1 MLLEGKKILLGV
13 TGSIAAYKIPFLVR
27 LLIKEGAEV
36 QLVVT
41 PAAKDFVTPLTLSTL
56 SKNPVL
62 CEGFSQSDGRWN
74 SHIELGYWA
83 DIYLIAP
90 VTANT
95 LAKMAG
101 GFADNLLMATYLA
114 AKCPVFFAPAMDLDM
129 YKHPSA
135 QKNVSTI
142 TSYGNH
148 LISPNEGEL
157 ASGLCGAGR
166 MEEPERIV
174 KILSDFLKK
183 KQDFKGQKVLITA
196 GPTYEAID
204 PVRYIGNHSSGL
216 MGFALANEF
225 AERGAQV
232 TLISGPVNLQQT
244 HSAINR
250 IDVVSAHQMN
260 EACLEHFNSADITV
274 MAAAVADYMPKKA
287 ETKKIKKKTERLD
300 LELIKTPDILKNLG
314 KLKTKKQVLVG
325 FALETDKE
333 FENAKLKLDNKNL
346 TFIVLNSLND
356 AGAGF
361 KSPNNKVT
369 IFGKNSE
376 PKTFTLKPKNEV
388 SKDIA
393 NEILEFIKNGL

>member
-56 SKNPVL
+56 SKNSVL

-83 DIYLIAP
+83 DVYLIAP

-129 YKHPSA
+129 YKHPST
-135 QKNVSTI
+135 QKNVHTI

-174 KILSDFLKK
+174 EILSDFLKK
-183 KQDFKGQKVLITA
+183 KQDFKGKQVLITA

-216 MGFALANEF
+216 MGFALAEEF
-225 AERGAQV
+225 AERGAHV

-244 HSAINR
+244 HAAINR

-260 EACLEHFNSADITV
+260 EACQEHFKTAEITV
-274 MAAAVADYMPKKA
+274 MAAAVADYMPKQV

-314 KLKTKKQVLVG
+314 KLKTRKQVLVG

-333 FENAKLKLDNKNL
+333 FENAKSKLDNKNL
-346 TFIVLNSLND
+346 SLIVLNSLND
-356 AGAGF
+356 SGAGF
-361 KSPNNKVT
+361 KSQNNKVT

-376 PKTFTLKPKNEV
+376 PKTFALKPKTEV
-388 SKDIA
+388 AKDIA

>member
-1 MLLEGKKILLGV
+1 
-13 TGSIAAYKIPFLVR
+13 
-27 LLIKEGAEV
+27 
-36 QLVVT
+36 
-41 PAAKDFVTPLTLSTL
+41 
-56 SKNPVL
+56 
-62 CEGFSQSDGRWN
+62 
-74 SHIELGYWA
+74 
-83 DIYLIAP
+83 
-90 VTANT
+90 
-95 LAKMAG
+95 
-101 GFADNLLMATYLA
+101 
-114 AKCPVFFAPAMDLDM
+114 
-129 YKHPSA
+129 
-135 QKNVSTI
+135 
-142 TSYGNH
+142 
-148 LISPNEGEL
+148 
-157 ASGLCGAGR
+157 